1 MTGWILTAV
10 FAGAGSWLLRHGVR
24 SGVPATV
31 RISHGVH
38 GVMAAAMIAMVWPWG
53 MELPAAPWL
62 AALGLAGIWFLA
74 STRDAGGVHHALM
87 AAAMAWMVI
96 VPAHHHQHPVPTGVL
111 VASTALVAY
120 FGLATVPW
128 FAAAVYRRASGAG
141 AHAVLSAGM
150 SVQLALPLL
159 AHTG

>member
-1 MTGWILTAV
+1 
-10 FAGAGSWLLRHGVR
+10 
-24 SGVPATV
+24 
-31 RISHGVH
+31 
-38 GVMAAAMIAMVWPWG
+38 MIAMAWPWG
-53 MELPAAPWL
+53 MELPAVPRL
-62 AALGLAGIWFLA
+62 AVLVLAGIWLVA

-87 AAAMAWMVI
+87 AAGMAWMI
-96 VPAHHHQHPVPTGVL
+96 LMPAHHHPVPLGIL

-128 FAAAVYRRASGAG
+128 FAAAVYRRASCAG